1 MWSSSTPTTTEH
13 WTPTALVPPISSRR
27 TLIVLLGKACGS
39 RSTTLTDGHS
49 VLPLIKDK
57 TAASRHKQLF
67 WQWQKGWAVRE
78 GDWKLISKGSK
89 GLGREK
95 LDAITLVNL
104 ADDKP
109 ETKNYAA
116 EKPEILKRLKELH
129 NEWADDVFSKFKP

>member
-1 MWSSSTPTTTEH
+1 M
-13 WTPTALVPPISSRR
+13 
-27 TLIVLLGKACGS
+27 
-39 RSTTLTDGHS
+39 
-49 VLPLIKDK
+49 
-57 TAASRHKQLF
+57 
-67 WQWQKGWAVRE
+67 RE